1 MTKKSSFILA
11 SDGLPRKIR
20 LSEDIWGIQTR
31 SRAARALPAI
41 TEAIKA
47 VQTYQNPDA
56 ILEFNLGLVTVRVY
70 KYSNAE
76 SVYRE
81 WRRAMRNARAR
92 ARRKLQILRVKTS
105 AKKAF

>member
-1 MTKKSSFILA
+1 MAKISSFILA
-11 SDGLPRKIR
+11 SDGLPKKMR
-20 LSEDIWGIQTR
+20 LSEDIWGIQ
-31 SRAARALPAI
+31 AHKGALALPAI

-56 ILEFNLGLVTVRVY
+56 ILEFRLGLVTVRVDR
-70 KYSNAE
+70 YSNAE

-92 ARRKLQILRVKTS
+92 ARRRLQMLQLKTNS
-105 AKKAF
+105 KKAF